1 MIKTVT
7 NLFKKGPNNTINLPD
22 RNNFSFRGRWLG
34 VYNNTVMDSWH
45 VGDFSS
51 AIYQITVE
59 FDSNEKEIMQLSV
72 VARPEVASYNVF
84 GRSSIANELV
94 DISVEVDET
103 LCKVIVN
110 PSARIWQ
117 GAKLIFH
124 ATYAETIH
132 PLTAPGLVAD
142 TSTADDDGINTFDSV
157 NRTFDNTT
165 ITFDRTT

>member
-1 MIKTVT
+1 MNKTIQ
-7 NLFKKGPNNTINLPD
+7 NLFKKGTNNTIHLPD
-22 RNNFSFRGRWLG
+22 RNSFSFRGSWIG
-34 VYNNTVMDSWH
+34 VHTNTVMDSWH
-45 VGDFSS
+45 VGDFAS

-59 FDSNEKEIMQLSV
+59 FDSNEKETMQLSV
-72 VARPEVASYNVF
+72 IARPAEASYNVY
-84 GRSSIANELV
+84 GRASIANELI
-94 DISVEVDET
+94 DISVEVDDT

-110 PSARIWQ
+110 PTERIWQ

-157 NRTFDNTT
+157 SRTFDNSA